1 LGDLRAG
8 FAKDLVKDFV
18 ADFVEDFVGDV
29 VEDCAKIFVQGSSG
43 TVLLGC
49 PEAIRSS

>member
-18 ADFVEDFVGDV
+18 GDCV
-29 VEDCAKIFVQGSSG
+29 KSFVQGSSG